1 VIDNHDWISATP
13 SPVSGGGDL
22 TVQVDA
28 NDTGPVRSA
37 ILLIGNSGTGQSVA
51 VLQYGDTI
59 AQAGDDQTVDVGA
72 YVYLNGT
79 GSTSYD
85 GDDTTLGYR
94 WEQVSGWPVRLLQ
107 PSNNEE
113 CTTPC
118 AKPGVV
124 FLAPATPGDSYLV
137 FRLTVTDTN
146 RDTATD
152 EVTVKVLGQV
162 LTDHRDRVLVGWAA
176 DQGESNVCDA
186 YMDLA
191 TTARE
196 VFIWNTH
203 RLHLSDMM
211 GGVTKLHAVV
221 GANDD
226 TVIHLPFP
234 RSPQDRCGGGEHNRT
249 YMVMNLDLLNRFRIL
264 RDVTTCNR
272 LTKWRQSHDPA
283 GAHAPFASSIETCF
297 AEPRGQIHFLVDP
310 NKSNVRGPKDEI
322 AIDDEYIFEMDQ
334 DNGVLHHSSTRCGGI
349 KSKYSRKY
357 GSPYW
362 GWSPSACRAARQA
375 GGPFTHTSIDVG
387 VTPARGIYIEE
398 LRARIDGLRI
408 SSDLGAFAWTDPTIE
423 YGITP
428 VKAVHL
434 AELRTA
440 LDAVYAAEGR
450 DVPTYTDST
459 VVAGTTPL
467 KAVHVSELRVAI
479 VAAERQSSAS
489 ETGNDG
495 GQE

>member
-162 LTDHRDRVLVGWAA
+162 LTDHRDRVLIGWAA

-191 TTARE
+191 VTARE

-211 GGVTKLHAVV
+211 KNVERLHAVV
-221 GANDD
+221 GTNNDGF
-226 TVIHLPFP
+226 LG
-234 RSPQDRCGGGEHNRT
+234 SSCGGPEHNRT
-249 YMVMNLDLLNRFRIL
+249 FMVMSQAL
-264 RDVTTCNR
+264 RDKFNDLNSFYTCVGPR
-272 LTKWRQSHDPA
+272 KWRRTHDIA
-283 GAHAPFASSIETCF
+283 GPHTPFSASIETCF
-297 AEPRGQIHFLVDP
+297 AEPRGQIHYRLDP
-310 NKSNVRGPKDEI
+310 KEPNVRGPNGEI
-322 AIDDEYIFEMDQ
+322 TIDNEYIFEMDH
-334 DNGVLHHSSTRCGGI
+334 DNGPLHHSSTRCGGI
-349 KSKYSRKY
+349 KAQYSRKY
-357 GSPYW
+357 GNPYW
-362 GWSPSACRAARQA
+362 GWLPSACRAARQPGA
-375 GGPFTHTSIDVG
+375 AFTHTSIAVG
-387 VTPARGIYIEE
+387 ATTARGIYIEE
-398 LRARIDGLRI
+398 LRERIDGLR
-408 SSDLGAFAWTDPTIE
+408 SRADLAAFTWTDPTIE
-423 YGITP
+423 YGVTP

-434 AELRTA
+434 TELRTA
-440 LDAVYAAEGR
+440 LNAVYIAEAR
-450 DVPTYTDST
+450 EAPTYTDST
-459 VVAGTTPL
+459 VVPGTTPV
-467 KAVHVSELRVAI
+467 KAVHVSELRAAT
-479 VAAERQSSAS
+479 VAAEQLSSTS
-489 ETGNDG
+489 DTENDG
-495 GQE
+495 GQD